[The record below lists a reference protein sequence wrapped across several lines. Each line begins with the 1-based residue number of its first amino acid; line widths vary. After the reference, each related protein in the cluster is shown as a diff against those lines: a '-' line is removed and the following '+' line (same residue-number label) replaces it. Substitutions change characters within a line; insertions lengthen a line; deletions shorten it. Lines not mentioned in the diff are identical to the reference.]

1 MRRLGTWLA
10 PLLVVLLAPLVL
22 GQAPAADAIR
32 GFAPERVAAQRALEE
47 KLQRVPDATS
57 AQRHLRLLTAEPH
70 MAGTEGSRRVA
81 DYILARL
88 REYGFQA
95 ELARYRVWL
104 PLPVEVSL
112 QLVEPAEM
120 ELARA
125 ETPFEWDTT
134 SYDAGAVMAF
144 NGYSPSGDVTA
155 PVVYA
160 NYGLPEDYA
169 ELERLGVD
177 VGGKIVLV
185 RYGRSFRGVK
195 SKVAEERGAA
205 GVIIYS
211 DPADDGYA
219 MGDPYPRG
227 PWRPMSGIQRGSVL
241 YIFQYPGDPLTPGV
255 ASTDDARRIPA
266 EEVTNITTLPTMPI
280 APRDAEEILRRM
292 GGPQVPRAW
301 QGGLPLTYHTGPGQA
316 VVRMRLVMDY
326 RQRDIWNV
334 IGRMEGERPD
344 EWVVLGNHHDAWV
357 FGAVDPSSGTTA
369 LLEAARALG
378 SLAREGW
385 RPRRSV
391 VFGFWDAEEYGLLGS
406 TEWVEEH
413 RTKLQQKALAYLNV
427 DSAVSGPNFRAS
439 GTPSLHEFLREA
451 ARAVLDPR
459 TGRSVYEVW
468 HQWQQRDDSR
478 PANERNGPARLGVL
492 GSGSDYTAFYH
503 HSGVPSLDMGF
514 GGDYGVYHSIYDSYY
529 WMKTFGDP
537 SFAYHAT
544 AGRLA
549 GVLALRLAETDVV
562 PLDYEAYAAAI
573 GRYLT
578 DVEGVAREAG
588 GALDLK
594 PVADAVAQMK
604 AAAARANRA
613 LASAK
618 IAAMPPERLREL
630 NRMLTSV
637 EQALLNPEGLAGR
650 PWFRHTVFAP
660 GTYTGY
666 AAVMLPG
673 VREAVDRRDWATAQT
688 EAAALAAALSRA
700 ATRLDEATRRVAP

>member
-1 MRRLGTWLA
+1 MRRLRSWLA
-10 PLLVVLLAPLVL
+10 PLLLVLLAPLVL
-22 GQAPAADAIR
+22 GQAPSADAIR

-47 KLQRVPDATS
+47 KLQRVPDAAS
-57 AQRHLRLLTAEPH
+57 AERHLRLLTSEPH

-81 DYILARL
+81 DYILGRL

-112 QLVEPAEM
+112 HMVEPAEL
-120 ELARA
+120 ELARP

-134 SYDAGAVMAF
+134 SYDARAVMAF
-144 NGYSPSGDVTA
+144 NGYSPSGNVTS
-155 PVVYA
+155 PVVFA

-169 ELERLGVD
+169 ELGKLGVD
-177 VGGKIVLV
+177 VRGKIVLV

-211 DPADDGYA
+211 DPADDGYV

-255 ASTDDARRIPA
+255 ASTDDARRIPV
-266 EEVTNITTLPTMPI
+266 EEATNVTTLPTMPV

-301 QGGLPLTYHTGPGQA
+301 QGGLPLTYHVGPGQA

-334 IGRMEGERPD
+334 IGRLEGERPD

-378 SLAREGW
+378 SLARDGW
-385 RPRRSV
+385 RPRRSI

-413 RTKLQQKALAYLNV
+413 RAELQQKALAYLNL
-427 DSAVSGPNFRAS
+427 DSAVSGPNFRGS

-468 HQWQQRDDSR
+468 HQRQQSDESR
-478 PANERNGPARLGVL
+478 PASERAAPARLGVL

-503 HSGVPSLDMGF
+503 HSGIPSLDMGF

-537 SFAYHAT
+537 SFAYHAA

-562 PLDYEAYAAAI
+562 AFDYAAYAAAI
-573 GRYLT
+573 ERYVAEL
-578 DVEGVAREAG
+578 ERVAREAG

-594 PVADAVAQMK
+594 AVNDALAQMK
-604 AAAARANRA
+604 AAAARADSA
-613 LASAK
+613 FASARF
-618 IAAMPPERLREL
+618 AMLPPERLREL
-630 NRMLTSV
+630 NRALASV
-637 EQALLNPEGLAGR
+637 EQALLHPEGLAGR

-673 VREAVDRRDWATAQT
+673 VREAVDRRDWATAQS

-700 ATRLDEATRRVAP
+700 AVRLDEAARRAAP